1 MNHPFNQ
8 YRKNRQEGTEK
19 LLETDDLLTKR
30 FMGLDKLAYK
40 EGALS
45 AKTKELLGLTAS
57 MVLRCNDCIDY
68 HLEAAIEAGNN
79 KAEIDE
85 AIGISMLVGGSIV
98 IPHARH
104 AAKSL
109 EFLFSEADEASSS
122 VD

>member
-1 MNHPFNQ
+1 MDHPFEQ
-8 YRKNRQEGTEK
+8 YREKRLQGSKK

-30 FMGLDKLAYK
+30 FVGLDKIAYK

-79 KAEIDE
+79 KQEIDE

-104 AAKSL
+104 AAESL
-109 EFLFSEADEASSS
+109 EFLFATNKNTNQTK
-122 VD
+122 